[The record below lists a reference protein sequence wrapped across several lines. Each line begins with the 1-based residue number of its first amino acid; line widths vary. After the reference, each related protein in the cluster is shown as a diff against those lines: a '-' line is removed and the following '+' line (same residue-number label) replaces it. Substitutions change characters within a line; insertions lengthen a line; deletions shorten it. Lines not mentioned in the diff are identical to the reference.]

1 MSEQKKHWWLL
12 PVVAG
17 VVIALDQVAK
27 WLTVENLALGQTW
40 DPIPWLSP
48 FIRVMYSQNTGAAF
62 GMFPTA
68 APIFLVVAVIAVV
81 VFVVLYA
88 QMPPGAWLSRISVSL
103 IVGGAASNAIDRIRH
118 GYVVDYFHIKL
129 WGSYSNISNFA
140 DHAIFFGTI
149 ILLISQ
155 WMVERAAQEE
165 EEAQAEEAG
174 IDEPEMDE
182 PERLAS
188 LVTHHEE

>member
-1 MSEQKKHWWLL
+1 MIII
-12 PVVAG
+12 AG
-17 VVIALDQVAK
+17 I
-27 WLTVENLALGQTW
+27 
-40 DPIPWLSP
+40 ISSP

-103 IVGGAASNAIDRIRH
+103 IVGGAASNAIDRIRQ
-118 GYVVDYFHIKL
+118 GFVVDYFHIKL
-129 WGSYSNISNFA
+129 WANYSNISNFA

-149 ILLISQ
+149 LLLIAQ
-155 WMVERAAQEE
+155 WRMDRAAQLA
-165 EEAQAEEAG
+165 EAAEA
-174 IDEPEMDE
+174 DDPEPVPNEHPITSD
-182 PERLAS
+182 
-188 LVTHHEE
+188 